1 MHYDIGSRRTDVE
14 CEIEEYGRT
23 LSVSTSCSLGGFK
36 FLENAKDLPTIM
48 TSKDQ
53 CLNTMMNTFST
64 AVAPKCAFINSLFI
78 AFTALRFTSFSLL
91 IEDNNFQRSYL
102 QGSLPGGGSSN
113 FSSNMHGI
121 GGKKWLLLWFIMYEP
136 RIVSIEE
143 KKTQEE
149 FISQLFDPTSG
160 LLTQDTKQE
169 RTCHYCTSGSVA
181 RTKGKRFQNMIHF
194 SNRKDLDNFLVLN

>member
-113 FSSNMHGI
+113 FSSNMHG
-121 GGKKWLLLWFIMYEP
+121 M
-136 RIVSIEE
+136 
-143 KKTQEE
+143 
-149 FISQLFDPTSG
+149 
-160 LLTQDTKQE
+160 
-169 RTCHYCTSGSVA
+169 
-181 RTKGKRFQNMIHF
+181 
-194 SNRKDLDNFLVLN
+194 